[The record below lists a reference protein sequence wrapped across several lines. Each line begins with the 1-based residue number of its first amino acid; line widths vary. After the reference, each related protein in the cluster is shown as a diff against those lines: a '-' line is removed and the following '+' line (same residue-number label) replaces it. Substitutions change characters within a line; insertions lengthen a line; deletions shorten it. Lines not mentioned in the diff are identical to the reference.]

1 MAVMIQNINL
11 VKLLI
16 KYGADVNLKV
26 FLLIMKEYND
36 VGEKTPLHYA
46 VEKNNFEIT
55 NFLLD
60 NDANPTIGDK
70 RQMSALHYAARFGF
84 K

>member
-1 MAVMIQNINL
+1 MAVMIQNLNL

-16 KYGADVNLKV
+16 KYGADVNL
-26 FLLIMKEYND
+26 KEYND

-60 NDANPTIGDK
+60 NGANPTIGDK

>member
-60 NDANPTIGDK
+60 NGANPTIGDK

-84 K
+84 R

>member
-60 NDANPTIGDK
+60 NGANPTIGDK

>member
-1 MAVMIQNINL
+1 
-11 VKLLI
+11 
-16 KYGADVNLKV
+16 
-26 FLLIMKEYND
+26 MKEYND

-60 NDANPTIGDK
+60 NGANPTIGDK